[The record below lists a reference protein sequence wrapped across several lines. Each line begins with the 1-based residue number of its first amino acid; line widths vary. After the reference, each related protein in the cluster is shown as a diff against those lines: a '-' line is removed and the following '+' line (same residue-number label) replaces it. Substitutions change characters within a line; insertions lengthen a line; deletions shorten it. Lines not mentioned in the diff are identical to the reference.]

1 MNFDKIGAG
10 EVKGVQNAW
19 AVWLVAFELL
29 SLVEELHM
37 AHEFL
42 QRARGPECST
52 LLTFFDRARVGLQIT
67 KNLAFVRPSG
77 YFSSANGGPTANLVA
92 G

>member
-1 MNFDKIGAG
+1 MGAG

-37 AHEFL
+37 AREFL

-52 LLTFFDRARVGLQIT
+52 LLTFFDWARIGLQIT
-67 KNLAFVRPSG
+67 KNMASVRPSE
-77 YFSSANGGPTANLVA
+77 YFSSASGGPTANLVA